1 MFCLFINRRRSCR
14 EDRKNENLTYKASQI
29 KQKSGQQC
37 VNKDIVKTNNEGKRI
52 TTITVALSVVGNG
65 ATLLTERKKFP
76 PKEKVLYF
84 PKKIFYSQPKI
95 TNFSNGKS
103 FLHLSEKT
111 PNFPNEKKFL
121 YLSAGKLISYT
132 CVTGLSLF
140 IYLFIYLF
148 IFQRDPFQMS
158 FVYGSENFYVSQ
170 T

>member
-1 MFCLFINRRRSCR
+1 M
-14 EDRKNENLTYKASQI
+14 
-29 KQKSGQQC
+29 
-37 VNKDIVKTNNEGKRI
+37 
-52 TTITVALSVVGNG
+52 
-65 ATLLTERKKFP
+65 
-76 PKEKVLYF
+76 EKVSCIYL
-84 PKKIFYSQPKI
+84 K
-95 TNFSNGKS
+95 
-103 FLHLSEKT
+103 KT